1 LFTNTFYHTVDM
13 DTIINCCLV
22 EVARSQVV
30 LMAGAIALQAA
41 KYDHIDFVP
50 PKAVQEAARRGL
62 ELRRKQPKSKRGGLD
77 VRQASEEG
85 IGSGV
90 QRAANL
96 SSGKAVSPETVRRM
110 LAYFTR
116 HQKDKDAP
124 GWGDTS
130 NPSKGYQ
137 AWLLWGG
144 DPGWTW
150 SKKVV
155 EQMNRADE
163 DVA

>member
-1 LFTNTFYHTVDM
+1 MREGVS
-13 DTIINCCLV
+13 CCLV
-22 EVARSQVV
+22 GVMRSQ
-30 LMAGAIALQAA
+30 LLLLQAMEEAIALQAA
-41 KYDHIDFVP
+41 KYDHIDFTP
-50 PKAVQEAARRGL
+50 PKAVQEAAQRGL

-96 SSGKAVSPETVRRM
+96 SSGKPVSPETVRRM

-116 HQKDKDAP
+116 HQKDKNAP

-130 NPSKGYQ
+130 NPSKGWQ

-144 DPGWTW
+144 DAGWTW
-150 SKKVV
+150 SNKVV
-155 EQMNRADE
+155 EQMNKADE
-163 DVA
+163 KSA